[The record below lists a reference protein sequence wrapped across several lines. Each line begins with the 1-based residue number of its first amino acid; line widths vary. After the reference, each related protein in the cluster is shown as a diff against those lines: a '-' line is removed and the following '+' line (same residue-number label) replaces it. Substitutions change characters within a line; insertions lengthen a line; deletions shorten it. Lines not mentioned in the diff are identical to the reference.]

1 MEREIITSRKNPLMT
16 HLRKLA
22 SSRAYRTEQ
31 SEFLC
36 DGVKLLD
43 EAVHAA
49 ASILTVVHTERVE
62 LPVLDRRVRVVCVPE
77 DVMRSVSPME
87 APQGVLFTC
96 RLPDA
101 KLPETLGGGGCL
113 VLDGVQDP
121 GNVGTIVRSADA
133 FSCGAV
139 ILLEG
144 CADIYSHKAARAT
157 MGAVFRREVYSCTA
171 EELFALLARDG
182 IPLYGAA
189 LRDDTVDV
197 RDTDL
202 RAAAVAVGSEGRGL
216 REEILARCDKTVH
229 IPMNERCES
238 LNAAMAAS
246 ILLWEM
252 YRGTR

>member
-22 SSRAYRTEQ
+22 SSRAYRGEHG
-31 SEFLC
+31 EFLC
-36 DGVKLLD
+36 DGVKMLD
-43 EAVHAA
+43 EAVRAGA
-49 ASILTVVHTERVE
+49 PVVTVVCTERAE
-62 LPVLDRRVRVVCVPE
+62 LPLLDASVRVVCVPD

-96 RLPDA
+96 RLPNVR
-101 KLPETLGGGGCL
+101 LPETLGGRGCL

-144 CADIYSHKAARAT
+144 CADPYSHKAARAT
-157 MGAVFRREVYSCTA
+157 MGAVFRRAVYSCTTQ
-171 EELFALLARDG
+171 ELFALLTRDG
-182 IPLYGAA
+182 VPLYGAA

-197 RDTDL
+197 RAVSL
-202 RAAAVAVGSEGRGL
+202 RGAAVAVGSEGRGL
-216 REEILARCDKTVH
+216 RGEVLARCAKTVR
-229 IPMNERCES
+229 IPMSEQCES
-238 LNAAMAAS
+238 LNAAMAAN
-246 ILLWEM
+246 ILLWEAF
-252 YRGTR
+252 R